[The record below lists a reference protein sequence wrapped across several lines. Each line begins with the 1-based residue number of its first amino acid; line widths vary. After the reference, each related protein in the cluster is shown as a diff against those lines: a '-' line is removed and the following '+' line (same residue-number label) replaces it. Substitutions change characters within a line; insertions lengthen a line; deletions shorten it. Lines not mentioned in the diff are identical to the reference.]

1 MSSDPAAA
9 IAFYGDVFGWTA
21 DEPNPELGGYTN
33 FRKDGETVAGLM
45 QSSPDM
51 GGPPNVWS
59 AYLAV
64 ADAAATVAAAEANGG
79 TVMAPTMAVGD
90 LGTMAVIVDPGG
102 AVIGMWQPGEHKGG
116 VVAETGALCH
126 TELHTRSYDEVIPFY
141 EKTFGWTLDRSN
153 ESPEFR
159 YAVAEYGPGEN
170 AGIMDDA
177 AVGMPEGPSYWA
189 VYFASDDVPKTLEVI
204 REAGG
209 QVVMGP
215 DETPYGVLAVASDP
229 NGALFSLR
237 GGDTPS

>member
-1 MSSDPAAA
+1 MSSDPTVATT
-9 IAFYGDVFGWTA
+9 FYGAVFGWTA
-21 DEPNPELGGYTN
+21 EEPNPEFGGYRN
-33 FRKDGETVAGLM
+33 FQLDGVPVAGLM
-45 QSSPDM
+45 QSSPEM

-64 ADAAATVAAAEANGG
+64 ADADATVAAAEAAGG

-116 VVAETGALCH
+116 VVAETSALCH
-126 TELHTRSYDEVIPFY
+126 TELHTRAYDTVIPFY
-141 EKTFGWTLDRSN
+141 ESVFGWTLDRSN

-159 YAVAEYGPGEN
+159 YAVAQYGPGEN

-189 VYFASDDVPKTLEVI
+189 VYFASDDVPKTLELVQANGGSVI
-204 REAGG
+204 
-209 QVVMGP
+209 MGP

-229 NGALFSLR
+229 NGAVFSLR
-237 GGDTPS
+237 GGDGP